1 LITYYAPTLY
11 AGIGLGKY
19 TLLTLCILP
28 HSLHIHL
35 TFYILTLLSLS
46 LGQNNYPKLLA
57 ACNGTEYLM
66 ASFIPIFI
74 VEKVGRRPLM
84 LFGSVGMAL
93 SMAALAISNYYV
105 TLDPDNINS
114 KAGIAQA
121 VFLFVF
127 NSFFAVGW

>member
-1 LITYYAPTLY
+1 MITYYAPTLY
-11 AGIGLGKY
+11 AGIGLGA
-19 TLLTLCILP
+19 
-28 HSLHIHL
+28 
-35 TFYILTLLSLS
+35 
-46 LGQNNYPKLLA
+46 NNYPKLLA

-66 ASFIPIFI
+66 AAFIPIFI

-84 LFGSVGMAL
+84 LFGSAGMAL

-105 TLDPDNINS
+105 TKDPNNINTQ
-114 KAGIAQA
+114 AGIAQA